1 MKSIQTITLSLIALI
16 LCFTNVKSYGQEP
29 EKTPEEIAAEQA
41 DRLQKDLG
49 LADHQLFFVDS
60 VLQYNFAALTN
71 EMEEMRKAG
80 IQSRDSFMS
89 AQKRWGL
96 KTEEAFEK
104 ILDNDQFMKYLKI
117 SGRYRDYKKRK
128 GIKK

>member
-1 MKSIQTITLSLIALI
+1 MTSLHLLALPLITLT
-16 LCFTNVKSYGQEP
+16 LCFANIETYGQEP
-29 EKTPEEIAAEQA
+29 EKSPEQMASEQA
-41 DRLQKDLG
+41 DRLQRDLK

-60 VLQYNFAALTN
+60 VLQYNFVGMRR

-80 IQSRDSFMS
+80 LQTRESYVAS
-89 AQKRWGL
+89 QKRWGQ

-104 ILDNDQFMKYLKI
+104 ILDNDQFIKYLKI

-128 GIKK
+128 GIK